1 LLILK
6 HRRALMAGWREK
18 MRGRSIDWLLSRE
31 DFWYFDNKK
40 LIHLIIISLSMNF
53 AFLCFLYIFLKH
65 KAEIFVLNLYLKYSM
80 SSQDFP
86 QFWLS
91 LSQKRKKKNY
101 RILPNKKLQ
110 NNINRNELFYT
121 EKWQGDE
128 RS

>member
-1 LLILK
+1 MLILK